1 MLMNPTNNTILE
13 FYMLMNPNNNT
24 LHVIYIVL
32 YPPTPAKPS

>member
-24 LHVIYIVL
+24 LHDIYIVL
-32 YPPTPAKPS
+32 YPPPPAKPS